1 MTTFFAAGYSLEL
14 FNIRN
19 EHGALRAIRCWGEA
33 EDEHQHLT
41 LWFIPG
47 EPMPRVAR
55 AEDGRWEASFPLGQF
70 EPLADMLRYE
80 GLVHVTLAEPD
91 RVMLQAT
98 TNESPQ

>member
-1 MTTFFAAGYSLEL
+1 MVHP
-14 FNIRN
+14 R
-19 EHGALRAIRCWGEA
+19 RADA
-33 EDEHQHLT
+33 ESGTRQ
-41 LWFIPG
+41 
-47 EPMPRVAR
+47 
-55 AEDGRWEASFPLGQF
+55 DGRWEASFPLGQF